1 MSHLRE
7 PELLLAE
14 AIEETVPQPGPP
26 VVIPL
31 GAGRSLEVRPE
42 RDAATLQIRA
52 EGDRQ
57 LQIEVRFE
65 PSGPVLR
72 VQAPQLQVET
82 PRAVAFACETFNVEA
97 SRGIDLRSG
106 GDITQTAAGNA
117 RVDAQRVDV
126 EASPGAI
133 RLKANDQVQ
142 LLGEMIL
149 LNSDDPRLATPMP
162 EWASGPRVVAEVAAQ
177 PTSGDSEVVAEL
189 LSRAPA
195 AADESAPGD
204 R

>member
-1 MSHLRE
+1 MSHLRQ

-14 AIEETVPQPGPP
+14 AIEETVPQPDPP

-31 GAGRSLEVRPE
+31 GGGRSLEVRPE
-42 RDAATLQIRA
+42 RDAATLRIRA

-65 PSGPVLR
+65 ASGPVLR
-72 VQAPQLQVET
+72 VEAPQLQVET
-82 PRAVAFACETFNVEA
+82 PRAVSFACETFNVEA

-133 RLKANDQVQ
+133 RLKANDEVQ

-149 LNSDDPRLATPMP
+149 LNSDDPRLAAPMP
-162 EWASGPRVVAEVAAQ
+162 EWASGPRVAPEVAAA
-177 PTSGDSEVVAEL
+177 PTSGDPDLVAEL
-189 LSRAPA
+189 LSRARA
-195 AADESAPGD
+195 GGDGSAPEG